1 MTPIDPA
8 EWQALSPQLDRLLD
22 LPEAQCEEELERIAA
37 GDAALAARLRQLLS
51 LREVPGPLD
60 DLAVEIEHAAPW
72 TQGSRT
78 LAGLKFGAYTLVRP
92 LGEGGMG
99 SVWLARRHD
108 GRFEGQVA
116 IKLLHLSLVASQG
129 ESRFRREGSLLARLA
144 HPGIAR
150 LLDAGIGPAGQ
161 PFLVLEF
168 VAGDHLDR
176 HCDQHRLDIGA
187 RLRLFVEVLEAI
199 AYAHANLVLH
209 RDLKPANVLVDA
221 QGQVKLLDFGVGKLL
236 EDIGDGDAPS
246 ELTRLGGRAFTPDY
260 AAPEQLQGQPVS
272 SATDI
277 YALGVMLYQLLTGV
291 LPWHTR
297 NAGGTSRTERTQRIL
312 RPSLAVTTSLGEL
325 QHTAQRLRGDLD
337 WICLKA
343 LAPEPER
350 RYRSAAEFADDLRR
364 YLQGRP
370 VRAVPDSWGYVL
382 RRFIGRNRL
391 ATAVSAA
398 ALLALLVASSIALWQ
413 AHAARLA
420 ARTAGLER
428 QRATEARDFLV
439 RMFRA
444 SDPRVASDK
453 PRGQIT
459 AKEMLDQMT
468 PRIGVEFARDPA
480 TRLELLGVAASIYR
494 AFDDPARFHALNR
507 EQVALARELYGDDHP
522 IVIDGLIEEAQDLV
536 DSGDTRGAQRM
547 LGRLDAL
554 IRDAR
559 LDRSTTR
566 AHWWLVRSN
575 AWWSDST
582 AWPQVVASVRQAVDL
597 YAQVAPR
604 DPEYVTALNQLGN
617 VYSTHWQ
624 DAEAVTVYT
633 QAIRISE
640 SLAESDQAQ
649 LQTLYGNLAESNL
662 YLGRFDAAEAAFAR
676 AVDITRRT
684 TGVEHFRHWPTM
696 AMYARTVHLRGDRER
711 ALAMFAQLL
720 AIIPA
725 ERTTLQEQEAANVRE
740 TYAGCLAAEGR
751 PALAI
756 PMLEELERRYQ
767 QSSPYEFDLRSVRAT
782 LGDAY
787 DRAGRSA
794 DARRTLKASL
804 DDWVAKGA
812 PDYPPVLRIRERWG
826 RFLLSQGDLPGA
838 EGQLREVLAQAHGR
852 TLVPVIL
859 AEDESARLAL
869 ARGDVPAARR
879 ASDQALVDWD
889 HVTGLRDLRVGPM
902 LWLSHAQVLRAAGE
916 PREAGE
922 WAARAL
928 ARSRQ
933 LDAPEA
939 QSIREAQRLLAVA
952 Q

>member
-22 LPEAQCEEELERIAA
+22 LPDAQCAEELERIAA
-37 GDAALAARLRQLLS
+37 GDAPLAARLRQLLS
-51 LREVPGPLD
+51 LRGVPGQLD
-60 DLAVEIEHAAPW
+60 DLAIEIENAAPW

-129 ESRFRREGSLLARLA
+129 ESRFRREGSLLARLS

-161 PFLVLEF
+161 PFLVLEL
-168 VAGDHLDR
+168 VEGDHLDR
-176 HCDQHRLDIGA
+176 HCDRLHLDIGA

-209 RDLKPANVLVDA
+209 RDLKPANILVTA
-221 QGQVKLLDFGVGKLL
+221 EGHVKLLDFGVGKLL
-236 EDIGDGDAPS
+236 EDIGAGDAPS

-272 SATDI
+272 TATDI
-277 YALGVMLYQLLTGV
+277 YALGVVMYQLLTGV

-297 NAGGTSRTERTQRIL
+297 AASGASRTERTQRIL
-312 RPSLAVTTSLGEL
+312 RPSLAVTGNPGTLPAGG
-325 QHTAQRLRGDLD
+325 QRLRGDLD

-350 RYRSAAEFADDLRR
+350 RYHSAAEFADDLRR
-364 YLQGRP
+364 YQRGRP

-398 ALLALLVASSIALWQ
+398 ALLALLLASSIALWQ

-428 QRATEARDFLV
+428 QRATAARDFLV
-439 RMFRA
+439 RVFRA

-507 EQVALARELYGDDHP
+507 EQVALARELYGDAHP

-536 DSGDTRGAQRM
+536 DSGDERGAQRM

-559 LDRSTTR
+559 LDHSTTR

-575 AWWSDST
+575 AWWSDSS
-582 AWPQVVASVRQAVDL
+582 AWPQVVESVRKSVDL
-597 YAQVAPR
+597 YAQLAPR
-604 DPEYVTALNQLGN
+604 EPQYVTALNQLGN
-617 VYSTHWQ
+617 LYSTHFQ
-624 DAEAVTVYT
+624 DAEAARVYAR
-633 QAIRISE
+633 AIQVSE
-640 SLAESDQAQ
+640 SLSEPDQAQ
-649 LQTLYGNLAESNL
+649 LQTLYGNLAESSL
-662 YLGRFDAAEAAFAR
+662 FLGRFDAAEAAYAR
-676 AVDITRRT
+676 AVEFTQRT
-684 TGVEHFRHWPTM
+684 TGAEHYRHWPMM
-696 AMYARTVHLRGDRER
+696 AMYARTVHLRGDRQR
-711 ALAMFAQLL
+711 ALAMFDQLL
-720 AIIPA
+720 AAIPA
-725 ERTTLQEQEAANVRE
+725 QRTARQDDAAANVRE
-740 TYAGCLAAEGR
+740 IYAGCLAAEGR
-751 PALAI
+751 AEQAI
-756 PMLEELERRYQ
+756 PLLEELERRYILN
-767 QSSPYEFDLRSVRAT
+767 SPFEFDLRSVRNT

-787 DRAGRSA
+787 DRAGRAA
-794 DARRTLKASL
+794 DARRVLKASL
-804 DDWVAKGA
+804 DDWAAKAA
-812 PDYPPVLRIRERWG
+812 PDYFPVLRIRERWG
-826 RFLLSQGDLPGA
+826 RFLLDHGELA
-838 EGQLREVLAQAHGR
+838 AAREQLQMVLAQAHGR
-852 TLVPVIL
+852 TVVPVVL
-859 AEDESARLAL
+859 AQADSARLAL
-869 ARGDVPAARR
+869 AQGDVPGALR
-879 ASDQALVDWD
+879 ASDQALTDWE
-889 HVTGLRDLRVGPM
+889 HVTGLRDLRVAPM
-902 LWLSHAQVLRAAGE
+902 LWLIRAEGLRAAHE
-916 PREAGE
+916 TREARQ
-922 WAARAL
+922 WAAKA
-928 ARSRQ
+928 
-933 LDAPEA
+933 LDASRRYDAPGA
-939 QSIREAQRLLAVA
+939 ASIREAQRLMAED
-952 Q
+952 